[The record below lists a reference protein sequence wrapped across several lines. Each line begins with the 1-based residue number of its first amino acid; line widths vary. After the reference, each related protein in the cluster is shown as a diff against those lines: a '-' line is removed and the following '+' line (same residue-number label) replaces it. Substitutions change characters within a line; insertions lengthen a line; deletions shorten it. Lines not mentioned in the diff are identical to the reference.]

1 MTRSYSKASLVE
13 NKQSAFY
20 PARKLQKQNLTAIQ
34 LNNKSLGEKYA
45 KTIHMQS
52 LIVNLKK

>member
-34 LNNKSLGEKYA
+34 LNNKSLGEK
-45 KTIHMQS
+45 
-52 LIVNLKK
+52 